1 MVDGLR
7 PIPQIPPVLQDA
19 SRRGVLIPFV
29 GAGVSVL
36 AGCPTW
42 HQLADGALRDC
53 IRQGKFT
60 YGQLAQIEHL
70 SPRVRLSIARGLE
83 LEHGIKIDFRKLVQP
98 DVSAE
103 KKEIGNRVYRFLGKL
118 GSTFVTTNY
127 DGWLDTEIADQLA
140 SFETPAAPQ
149 TTTTNAASARR
160 RIHEVN
166 EFTPANLNQ
175 TKTVIHLHGS
185 LAAPDG
191 MIMTT
196 REYIT
201 RYRNDR
207 TDADPA
213 RENRTLTFLDY
224 LFTNKTVLFVGYGLD
239 DLEILE
245 YVIQKARIAPTDGQ
259 AEAKHFYV
267 ARILL
272 APGRIDE
279 EPVPVLPAMRHSVVA
294 ILAGPTRLVAAYRGS
309 RRVCA
314 RNASHRADELG
325 NSGSDGGAPCRLSYR
340 RSSNLS
346 FRRCCKATNLRG
358 MDLTC
363 CRNSQNPRFSS
374 MR

>member
-1 MVDGLR
+1 MADGLR
-7 PIPQIPPVLQDA
+7 PIPEIPPVLQDA

-42 HQLADGALRDC
+42 RQLADGALLDC

-70 SPRVRLSIARGLE
+70 GPRVRLSIARGLE
-83 LEHGIKIDFRKLVQP
+83 LEHGIKIDFGKLVQP
-98 DVSAE
+98 AVSAE
-103 KKEIGNRVYRFLGKL
+103 KKESGNRVYRSLGEL

-127 DGWLDTEIADQLA
+127 DGWLDTEIADQLTPIEA
-140 SFETPAAPQ
+140 PAAPQ
-149 TTTTNAASARR
+149 TTTTNATSARR

-207 TDADPA
+207 TDAERPALRLVRRRLRRAEHHRYDRRRVGAQGLTITAHPRESGDPVLCLLSGFPLA
-213 RENRTLTFLDY
+213 RE
-224 LFTNKTVLFVGYGLD
+224 
-239 DLEILE
+239 
-245 YVIQKARIAPTDGQ
+245 
-259 AEAKHFYV
+259 
-267 ARILL
+267 
-272 APGRIDE
+272 
-279 EPVPVLPAMRHSVVA
+279 
-294 ILAGPTRLVAAYRGS
+294 
-309 RRVCA
+309 
-314 RNASHRADELG
+314 
-325 NSGSDGGAPCRLSYR
+325 
-340 RSSNLS
+340 
-346 FRRCCKATNLRG
+346 
-358 MDLTC
+358 
-363 CRNSQNPRFSS
+363 
-374 MR
+374 

>member
-1 MVDGLR
+1 MADGLR
-7 PIPQIPPVLQDA
+7 PIPEIPPTLKDA

-83 LEHGIKIDFRKLVQP
+83 LEHGIKIDFEKLVQP
-98 DVSAE
+98 AVSAE
-103 KKEIGNRVYRFLGKL
+103 RNEIGNRIYRSLGKL
-118 GSTFVTTNY
+118 SSTFVTTNY
-127 DGWLDTEIADQLA
+127 DGWLDNEVADQLA
-140 SFETPAAPQ
+140 SDEASAAPQ
-149 TTTTNAASARR
+149 TTTTNAPSARR
-160 RIHEVN
+160 CIHEVN
-166 EFTPANLNQ
+166 DFTPANLNR
-175 TKTVIHLHGS
+175 TKTVIYLHGS

-207 TDADPA
+207 TDADPS

-224 LFTNKTVLFVGYGLD
+224 LFTNKTILFVGYGLD

-259 AEAKHFYV
+259 VEAKHFMLQGYFSHQ
-267 ARILL
+267 AELMRSLIQYYRQCDIQLL
-272 APGRIDE
+272 PFLRDQQDWSQLIDVLGEFAHVMPATAP
-279 EPVPVLPAMRHSVVA
+279 M
-294 ILAGPTRLVAAYRGS
+294 
-309 RRVCA
+309 
-314 RNASHRADELG
+314 
-325 NSGSDGGAPCRLSYR
+325 
-340 RSSNLS
+340 NLEIQAQMEA
-346 FRRCCKATNLRG
+346 FL
-358 MDLTC
+358 DD
-363 CRNSQNPRFSS
+363 
-374 MR
+374 